1 MQNSRLQI
9 AIIGARAY
17 TAGELLRIA
26 SHHSGI
32 EVAALM
38 AREGL
43 GPVADVFPWARGM
56 GFPDITALDVAKL
69 PDNIAGAFL
78 CLPHTV
84 AAQYAPALLDRG
96 IRVFDLSSDFRFRD
110 HRVYEKTYAV
120 THPAP
125 DLNRSAVYGLPELHR
140 ANIRGARLVACAGCY
155 PTSVLLSL
163 APLMKHDLIDTDS
176 LIADCKSGVSGAG
189 RTPTDGTHYVSVNES
204 FAAYKVAEHRHQPEI
219 EEQLSRLA
227 GRDVPITFVPHLVP
241 MERGILATCYAT
253 LKEPM
258 REEAIRNIYAQFYR
272 NEPFLRLLPAG
283 LLPATANVSRSNYA
297 DLAVRVDARGTRL
310 ITICAIDNLVKGA
323 SGQAMQCFNASFGLL
338 ETAGLV

>member
-26 SHHSGI
+26 SRHTGI
-32 EVAALM
+32 EVTALM

-43 GPVADVFPWARGM
+43 GPVADVFPWARGL
-56 GFPDITALDVAKL
+56 GFPDITALDVAAL
-69 PDNIAGAFL
+69 PEGTAGAFL

-84 AAQYAPALLDRG
+84 AAQYAQALLDRG

-110 HRVYEKTYAV
+110 HRVYEKTYGV
-120 THPAP
+120 THPAA
-125 DLNRSAVYGLPELHR
+125 DLNRSAVYGLPEINR
-140 ANIRGARLVACAGCY
+140 ANIRGARLVACPGCY
-155 PTSVLLSL
+155 PTSVTLAL
-163 APLMKHDLIDTDS
+163 APLMKHDLIETDS

-189 RTPTDGTHYVSVNES
+189 RQPSDTTHFVAVNEN
-204 FAAYKVAEHRHQPEI
+204 FNAYKVAEHRHQPEI

-227 GRDVPITFVPHLVP
+227 GRDVPLTFVPHLLP
-241 MERGILATCYAT
+241 MERGIFATCYAN
-253 LKEPM
+253 LKEPI
-258 REEAIRNIYAQFYR
+258 REEALRNIYAQFYR
-272 NEPFLRLLPAG
+272 NEPFVRLLPPG
-283 LLPATANVSRSNYA
+283 VLPATSSVARSNFA
-297 DLAVRVDARGTRL
+297 DLAVRVDPRGRRL
-310 ITICAIDNLVKGA
+310 IALCAIDNLVKGA